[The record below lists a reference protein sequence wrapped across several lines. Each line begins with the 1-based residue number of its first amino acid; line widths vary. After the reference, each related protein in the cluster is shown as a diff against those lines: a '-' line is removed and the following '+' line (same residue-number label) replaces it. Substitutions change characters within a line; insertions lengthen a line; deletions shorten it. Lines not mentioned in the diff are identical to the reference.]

1 MVIDRAVSVWQ
12 WRILFFLVVAVI
24 VAGVAVDF
32 SCDGGIFRTCF
43 EGRIVSL
50 FLGRIFVKK
59 KSAP

>member
-1 MVIDRAVSVWQ
+1 MVIERAVSIWQ
-12 WRILFFLVVAVI
+12 WRILFFVVVAVI
-24 VAGVAVDF
+24 VAGVVVVV
-32 SCDGGIFRTCF
+32 SCDGGIFRTSF